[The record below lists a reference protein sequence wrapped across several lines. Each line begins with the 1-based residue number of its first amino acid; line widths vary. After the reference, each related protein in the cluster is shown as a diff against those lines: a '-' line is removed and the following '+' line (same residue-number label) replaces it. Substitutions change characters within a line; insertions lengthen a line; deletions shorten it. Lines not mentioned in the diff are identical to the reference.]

1 LEVTSED
8 EGLEPYKLHHR
19 TEGLD
24 WNPPLLTFQIERHGG
39 TAMGSVYA
47 KVHSWKVNLETG
59 EASLT
64 GTRRRLVR
72 EKDAPLNVKA
82 LADELV
88 QAILK
93 GKRDPR
99 LKWDGDSRVRVL
111 IGEVIPT
118 TNLQTTSAR
127 RKRFWK
133 ALEERILPHGWRR
146 GSSRSQFLTKE
157 VSGV

>member
-1 LEVTSED
+1 
-8 EGLEPYKLHHR
+8 
-19 TEGLD
+19 
-24 WNPPLLTFQIERHGG
+24 
-39 TAMGSVYA
+39 
-47 KVHSWKVNLETG
+47 VNLETG

-64 GTRRRLVR
+64 GPPRRLVR

-127 RKRFWK
+127 RKQLDDQVVR
-133 ALEERILPHGWRR
+133 RIVVVVVTRLGD
-146 GSSRSQFLTKE
+146 RST
-157 VSGV
+157 